1 MPVPVT
7 VEAESSSPRTARLEA
22 RVTRE
27 QKARLEQAAQI
38 QGRSL
43 TDFIVAVAEDA
54 ASRILREREMLTL
67 SARDRATFVAA
78 LLKPPVL
85 RGRLARAVRRHKHA
99 VAQHRE

>member
-1 MPVPVT
+1 MPAT
-7 VEAESSSPRTARLEA
+7 VEVQSRSPRTARLEA

-27 QKARLEQAAQI
+27 QKARLERAAQL

-54 ASRILREREMLTL
+54 ASRILREREVITL

-78 LLKPPVL
+78 LLKPPAL
-85 RGRLARAVRRHKHA
+85 RARLARAVRRHKRA
-99 VAQHRE
+99 VASHRE